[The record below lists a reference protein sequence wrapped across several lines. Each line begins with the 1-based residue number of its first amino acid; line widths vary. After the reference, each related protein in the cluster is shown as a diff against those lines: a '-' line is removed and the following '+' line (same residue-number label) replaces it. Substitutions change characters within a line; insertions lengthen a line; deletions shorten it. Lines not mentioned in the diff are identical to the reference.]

1 MGGHGDAPLH
11 SLLAVRCVGTTNKR
25 IAAVLSVRKGVN
37 IANDSRVAICQ
48 QSSRTRPRGK
58 RSAERLR
65 FVLQLQM
72 DHGAQQLQAAPVG
85 GGGAHPS

>member
-1 MGGHGDAPLH
+1 MGTRHFTACLRYAA
-11 SLLAVRCVGTTNKR
+11 LARQTSALRPCSQCVKVSTLQMT
-25 IAAVLSVRKGVN
+25 
-37 IANDSRVAICQ
+37 RVAICQ